1 MQDRV
6 TVTVAAKRSSV
17 ACLGFVASAFF
28 GTSISRDL
36 KSQAAVHAG
45 QRRQRKEV
53 EKGSRLVVL
62 VDQKLVES
70 SPSLLDTRK

>member
-1 MQDRV
+1 ME
-6 TVTVAAKRSSV
+6 VTVAAKRSSV

-36 KSQAAVHAG
+36 KSQAVHAG
-45 QRRQRKEV
+45 QKGRKAV